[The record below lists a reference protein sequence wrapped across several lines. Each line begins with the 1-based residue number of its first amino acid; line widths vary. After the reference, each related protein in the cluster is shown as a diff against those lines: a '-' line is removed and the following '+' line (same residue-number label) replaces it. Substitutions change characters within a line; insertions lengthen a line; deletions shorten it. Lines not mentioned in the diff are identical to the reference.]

1 MKFILLLIFSLF
13 QLISSGQKTGA
24 DYLVS
29 FSDNSSGKDLYGFK
43 TVKGKINIQPS
54 YIHVSTEKMYSI
66 AFVVLNDHWVAINR
80 SDSILLTPFIFDN
93 GPDYFKEGLFRYVEN
108 NKMGF
113 ANLKGEKM
121 ILPKFD
127 FATPFANGLAAFN
140 VGGHTAKGGEEHSLW
155 EDGLWGFVDK
165 KVKIVIEPK
174 FMRVLNFKNNF
185 AEAITQDQKHVLIDK
200 KGKICKVFKN

>member
-43 TVKGKINIQPS
+43 TVKGKIIIQPS

-66 AFVVLNDHWVAINR
+66 AFVVFNDHWVAINR
-80 SDSILLTPFIFDN
+80 NDSILLTPFIFDN
-93 GPDYFKEGLFRYVEN
+93 GPDYVKEGLFRYVEN

-113 ANLKGEKM
+113 ANLKGQKIIAAM
-121 ILPKFD
+121 FD
-127 FATPFANGLAAFN
+127 FATPFKNGLASFN
-140 VGGHTAKGGEEHSLW
+140 VGGHTENDGEEHSIW
-155 EDGLWGFVDK
+155 AGGLWGFIDK
-165 KVKIVIEPK
+165 KGNIAIEPR
-174 FMRVLNFKNNF
+174 FMRVLDFDNNL